1 MIMKLPIRLGLA
13 IAVLSSAFAWAQSP
27 AQPPEYQPQVESR
40 QEEIEAQRQQA
51 LTQPGNNAPVWRNV
65 QSGVPNSTTVQ
76 GRETEVLIQPPAR
89 FPGQENISTAGEA
102 WRLFRN
108 GPVTFYGGG
117 LVVLTLIAIL
127 AFYFWKGPV
136 KVHASPTGRLI
147 HRFNV
152 VERAVHWSTA
162 VSFCVLGLTGLIMFF
177 GKHVLLPLLGYTL
190 FAWLATA
197 AKAFHNFIAPL
208 FIVSVLAMVV
218 LFIKDNFP
226 RLYDLRWFARAWAV
240 MARGEHVPTGRFNAG
255 EKGWFWFGVVG
266 LSIVVSW
273 SGLVLLFPNFD
284 QTRAV
289 MQDAWVVH
297 ATAALV
303 YIAISLGHIYLGT
316 IGLEGSYQAMR
327 SGYVD
332 EAWAKEHHEY
342 WYDKVKSGR
351 RAPPGGAAPAGAP
364 RMKESS

>member
-1 MIMKLPIRLGLA
+1 MNLLITLGLG
-13 IAVLSSAFAWAQSP
+13 ITMLSPAVASAQSP
-27 AQPPEYQPQVESR
+27 APQEYQPQAETR
-40 QEEIEAQRQQA
+40 QDEIDAQRQRE

-65 QSGVPNSTTVQ
+65 QSGTPNVTTVR
-76 GRETEVLIQPPAR
+76 GVDTEVLIQPPAR
-89 FPGQENISTAGEA
+89 FPGQANISTAGEA

-108 GPVTFYGGG
+108 GPVTFYGGA

-127 AFYFWKGPV
+127 GFYLWKGPV
-136 KVHASPTGRLI
+136 KVHAPPTGRLI
-147 HRFNV
+147 PRFNI

-162 VSFCVLGLTGLIMFF
+162 ISFCLLGLTGLIMLF

-190 FAWLATA
+190 FSWLATA
-197 AKAFHNFIAPL
+197 AKVFHNFMAPL
-208 FIVSVLAMVV
+208 FIVSVVAMVL
-218 LFIKDNFP
+218 LFVWDNFP

-240 MARGEHVPTGRFNAG
+240 MARSEHVPTGRFNAG

-297 ATAALV
+297 AIAALV
-303 YIAISLGHIYLGT
+303 YIALSLGHIYLGT
-316 IGLEGSYQAMR
+316 IGLKGAYGAMR
-327 SGYVD
+327 TGYVD

-342 WYDKVKSGR
+342 WYNDVKSGKR
-351 RAPPGGAAPAGAP
+351 SPGGAVPAGAP
-364 RMKESS
+364 HMKENG

>member
-1 MIMKLPIRLGLA
+1 MIMDLLVRLGLA
-13 IAVLSSAFAWAQSP
+13 VAFLSSGTVWAQT
-27 AQPPEYQPQVESR
+27 PEYQPQASPEER
-40 QEEIEAQRQQA
+40 IQAQQEREG
-51 LTQPGNNAPVWRNV
+51 TQPGNNAPVWRNV
-65 QSGVPNSTTVQ
+65 QSGTPNVSTVQ

-108 GPVTFYGGG
+108 GPVTFYGGA

-127 AFYFWKGPV
+127 GFYFWKGPV
-136 KVHASPTGRLI
+136 KVHEPPTGRLI
-147 HRFNV
+147 HRFNI

-162 VSFCVLGLTGLIMFF
+162 VSFCLLGLTGLIMFF

-208 FIVSVLAMVV
+208 FIVSVIAMVV
-218 LFIKDNFP
+218 LFVKDNFP

-240 MARGEHVPTGRFNAG
+240 MARSEHVPTGRFNAG

-284 QTRAV
+284 QTRAA

-297 ATAALV
+297 AIAALV

-316 IGLEGSYQAMR
+316 IGLEGSYGAMR
-327 SGYVD
+327 TGYVD
-332 EAWAKEHHEY
+332 ESWAKEHHEY
-342 WYDKVKSGR
+342 WYNKVKSGK
-351 RAPPGGAAPAGAP
+351 RAPPSGAVPAGAP
-364 RMKESS
+364 HAPRVPL

>member
-1 MIMKLPIRLGLA
+1 MKILISLGLA
-13 IAVLSSAFAWAQSP
+13 IALLPAGIVWAEYL
-27 AQPPEYQPQVESR
+27 PERPSR
-40 QEEIEAQRQQA
+40 EEAIQAQRQQEDA
-51 LTQPGNNAPVWRNV
+51 QPGNNAPVWRNV
-65 QSGVPNSTTVQ
+65 QSGAPNVTTVR
-76 GRETEVLIQPPAR
+76 GVDMEVLIQPPAR

-108 GPVTFYGGG
+108 GPVTFYGGW

-127 AFYFWKGPV
+127 GFYFWKGPV
-136 KVHASPTGRLI
+136 KVHAPPSGRLI
-147 HRFNV
+147 HRFNI

-177 GKHVLLPLLGYTL
+177 GKHLLLPLFGYTL
-190 FAWLATA
+190 FSWLATA

-226 RLYDLRWFARAWAV
+226 RRYDLKWFARAWAV

-255 EKGWFWFGVVG
+255 EKAWFWVGVVG
-266 LSIVVSW
+266 LSIAVSW
-273 SGLVLLFPNFD
+273 SGLVLLFPNFE

-297 ATAALV
+297 AVAALI

-316 IGLEGSYQAMR
+316 IGLEGSYGAMR
-327 SGYVD
+327 TGYVD
-332 EAWAKEHHEY
+332 QAWAKEHHEY
-342 WYDKVKSGR
+342 WYDKVKSGK
-351 RAPPGGAAPAGAP
+351 RAAPGGAVPSGAP
-364 RMKESS
+364 HMKEDS